1 MIHELYSNSLTRF
14 SKENMSL
21 RVILYG
27 NRVCNGTVT
36 LAQKTI
42 PAGHFGGGR
51 AYGIATDNFAV
62 ETDSLYSVI
71 FTRARYGL
79 RL

>member
-1 MIHELYSNSLTRF
+1 
-14 SKENMSL
+14 MSL

-36 LAQKTI
+36 LAQNKF

-62 ETDSLYSVI
+62 ETDNLYSDNTGV
-71 FTRARYGL
+71 F
-79 RL
+79 RLGAKSW